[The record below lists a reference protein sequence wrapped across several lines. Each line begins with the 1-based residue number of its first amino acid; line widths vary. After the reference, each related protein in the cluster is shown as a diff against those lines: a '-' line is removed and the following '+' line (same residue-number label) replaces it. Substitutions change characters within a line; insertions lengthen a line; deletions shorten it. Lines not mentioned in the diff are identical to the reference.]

1 MEQDPMQ
8 ELYES
13 AIALMTTGD
22 LKLRGMKYEEAKQDY
37 IAASDIFLNL
47 AKNSDSAVTVTLA
60 KRKIQDLITKV
71 RVECEGS

>member
-1 MEQDPMQ
+1 MQ

-47 AKNSDSAVTVTLA
+47 AKNSDSAVIMTSA
-60 KRKIQDLITKV
+60 KRKLQDLITKV
-71 RVECEGS
+71 KVECEGS

>member
-47 AKNSDSAVTVTLA
+47 AKNSDSAVIMTSA
-60 KRKIQDLITKV
+60 KRKLQDLITKV
-71 RVECEGS
+71 KVECEGS